1 MDHKEENDLIVV
13 VDVEKWL
20 FVQKKEADE
29 ASVPTILVEKDR
41 DGATWFTSMKI
52 LFQLK
57 KWTSRRRFVPL
68 LLCDEQTYRAYEVFH
83 VDAVPSL
90 ALLDGGRT
98 LLVDNKRDESFDV
111 VLRESGLDTEKSI
124 LLFALQ
130 YIEQMTNEPVAF
142 AGDESIDATRIVPAT
157 LLDKTDRLESGRRL
171 FEWMHDEDLRKENQH
186 D

>member
-1 MDHKEENDLIVV
+1 MIVV
-13 VDVEKWL
+13 VDVAKWL

-41 DGATWFTSMKI
+41 VGATWFTSMKI

-57 KWTSRRRFVPL
+57 KWTARRRFVPL
-68 LLCDEQTYRAYEVFH
+68 LLCDEHTYRSYEVFH

-111 VLRESGLDTEKSI
+111 AIRESGLETEKSI

-130 YIEQMTNEPVAF
+130 YIEQMTNESVVF
-142 AGDESIDATRIVPAT
+142 AGDESIDATRIVPPA
-157 LLDKTDRLESGRRL
+157 LLDKTDRLASGRRL

>member
-1 MDHKEENDLIVV
+1 MDHKEENGLIVV
-13 VDVEKWL
+13 VDVAKWL
-20 FVQKKEADE
+20 FVQKKEADD

-41 DGATWFTSMKI
+41 EGATWFTSMKI

-57 KWTSRRRFVPL
+57 KWTGRRRFVPL
-68 LLCDEQTYRAYEVFH
+68 LLCDEHTYRSYEVFH

-111 VLRESGLDTEKSI
+111 VIRESGLETEKSI

-130 YIEQMTNEPVAF
+130 YIEQMTNESVVF
-142 AGDESIDATRIVPAT
+142 AGDESIEATRIVPTA
-157 LLDKTDRLESGRRL
+157 LLDKADRLESGRRL